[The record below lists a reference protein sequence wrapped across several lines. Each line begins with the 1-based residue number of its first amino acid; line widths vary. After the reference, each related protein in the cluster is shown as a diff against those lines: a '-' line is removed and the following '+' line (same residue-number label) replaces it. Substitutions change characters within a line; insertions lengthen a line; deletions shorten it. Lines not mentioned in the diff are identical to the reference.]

1 MIAGEFSQA
10 APISQTIFFRID
22 RRLQMADPALTDQW
36 KETVR
41 ENIRNGA
48 ELNVAFLLMNVLA
61 ATIAC
66 YGLFAN
72 SPAVVI
78 GAMIVAMLLG
88 PIARGCLVFGRRRYQ
103 TAPAEPVHA
112 ARWYHWS
119 DAYGVHHRFF
129 AQRHSHHE
137 RNHG

>member
-1 MIAGEFSQA
+1 M
-10 APISQTIFFRID
+10 D
-22 RRLQMADPALTDQW
+22 DPVFLDQC

-41 ENIRNGA
+41 ESIRNGA

-88 PIARGCLVFGRRRYQ
+88 PMQGLHCLWSTPIPNCSCRACSRCSL
-103 TAPAEPVHA
+103 AP
-112 ARWYHWS
+112 
-119 DAYGVHHRFF
+119 
-129 AQRHSHHE
+129 
-137 RNHG
+137 